1 VILTPDLSSATKK
14 IKIELEDAHGQKYNL
29 TVQGNLSKEKIMHVI
44 EFAQL
49 FEKDPIESSFEHKE
63 GNGKLG
69 LKLWNLITENFKHH
83 TFTSSDLLRIYQDL
97 YYEGIQLSVI
107 SIYLS
112 RFYLKKQLNRS
123 KNGKQW
129 VYSLLKENVNYEKE
143 NYKKSNQAK
152 LLSAPTVYD
161 LHL

>member
-1 VILTPDLSSATKK
+1 MILTPDLSSATKK
-14 IKIELEDAHGQKYNL
+14 IKIELEDENGQKYNL
-29 TVQGNLSKEKIMHVI
+29 TVQGNLSKEKIVNVI

-49 FEKDPIESSFEHKE
+49 FERESMQSSFEHKE

-69 LKLWNLITENFKHH
+69 LKLWNLITENFRHH
-83 TFTSSDLLRIYQDL
+83 TFTSSDLLKIYQDL
-97 YYEGIQLSVI
+97 YYDGVQLSVI

-129 VYSLLKENVNYEKE
+129 VYSLVKENVNYEKE
-143 NYKKSNQAK
+143 NYNKFNQAK